1 MTSPVTKTSQTSA
14 CRCFQNTLGCK
25 GDCMAR
31 PSKGDRAYHMVRFHP
46 VVLQRLVETA
56 AESGAS
62 SVSQYGAD
70 VLALY
75 VGLPEHV
82 RELNQEPM
90 VPTARKVDAIQGDAH
105 GRIMIRPHR
114 EVSERLASQTG
125 GQVSAYIAD
134 VLAAHVGLAGHTHKI
149 SHEEGLPLA
158 I

>member
-1 MTSPVTKTSQTSA
+1 
-14 CRCFQNTLGCK
+14 
-25 GDCMAR
+25 MAR

-46 VVLQRLVETA
+46 VVLQRLVEKA
-56 AESGAS
+56 ADSGAS

-75 VGLPEHV
+75 AGLPEHV
-82 RELNQEPM
+82 RELNQTPI
-90 VPTARKVDAIQGDAH
+90 VPTTRKVDAIQGDAY

-125 GQVSAYIAD
+125 GQVAAYIAD
-134 VLAAHVGLAGHTHKI
+134 VLAAHVGLLEHARKI
-149 SHEEGLPLA
+149 GPEEVVLPLA

>member
-1 MTSPVTKTSQTSA
+1 
-14 CRCFQNTLGCK
+14 
-25 GDCMAR
+25 MAR

-82 RELNQEPM
+82 RELNQTSI
-90 VPTARKVDAIQGDAH
+90 VPTTRKVDAIQGDAY

-114 EVSERLASQTG
+114 EVSERLASQTD
-125 GQVSAYIAD
+125 GQVAAYIAD
-134 VLAAHVGLAGHTHKI
+134 VLAAHVGLAEHAHKV
-149 SHEEGLPLA
+149 SHEEVLPLA